1 MRRLREFRP
10 LAQVVSITL
19 KLRLRVRQRGRSPW
33 GRRARGRRRHSH
45 HFSAVLRMSTMV
57 NLMRRAMLCQNGKS
71 QGSHS
76 PMHLVDNPFH
86 NRAMPKAGRIDS
98 RHARH
103 CIHWLIVLA
112 PRARAAQDAPPLTNV
127 GAANVT
133 VNAWASHLLSP
144 FVCFPGLCLADLA
157 AAPSSLVV
165 PHLAALAIGPGQ
177 RLRTTHQ
184 VAGEAAVRGMT
195 S

>member
-1 MRRLREFRP
+1 
-10 LAQVVSITL
+10 
-19 KLRLRVRQRGRSPW
+19 
-33 GRRARGRRRHSH
+33 
-45 HFSAVLRMSTMV
+45 MSTMV

-76 PMHLVDNPFH
+76 PMHLMANHFH
-86 NRAMPKAGRIDS
+86 NRATPKRGKRRRECMVWPYA
-98 RHARH
+98 
-103 CIHWLIVLA
+103 L
-112 PRARAAQDAPPLTNV
+112 
-127 GAANVT
+127 
-133 VNAWASHLLSP
+133 P
-144 FVCFPGLCLADLA
+144 FRCFPGLCLADLA

>member
-1 MRRLREFRP
+1 
-10 LAQVVSITL
+10 
-19 KLRLRVRQRGRSPW
+19 
-33 GRRARGRRRHSH
+33 
-45 HFSAVLRMSTMV
+45 MSMTV

-76 PMHLVDNPFH
+76 PMHLMANHFH
-86 NRAMPKAGRIDS
+86 NRATPKARCIDIRHTGR
-98 RHARH
+98 
-103 CIHWLIVLA
+103 CMHWLVVLA
-112 PRARAAQDAPPLTNV
+112 SRARATQDAPPLTNV

-133 VNAWASHLLSP
+133 VNAWASHMLSP